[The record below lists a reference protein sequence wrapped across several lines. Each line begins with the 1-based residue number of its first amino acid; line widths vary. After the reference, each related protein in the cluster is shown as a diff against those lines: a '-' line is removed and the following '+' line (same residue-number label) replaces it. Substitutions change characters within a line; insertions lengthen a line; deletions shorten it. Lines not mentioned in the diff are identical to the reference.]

1 MGIFINQV
9 FPFIKKKKISVH
21 MKTQMHAL
29 KNGQE
34 HAKPTGGDII
44 STVKPCWPI
53 RSLNKFLVGG
63 NNSAG
68 SDVTNQKLSC
78 LHDNTATGVFENLH
92 LGWSFKKNSVSVTWC
107 SVCVWTNSQTTE
119 KARVLKITAFV
130 WTGPESYHTA
140 DFSSN
145 TTLTHLPNCLIE

>member
-1 MGIFINQV
+1 
-9 FPFIKKKKISVH
+9 

-68 SDVTNQKLSC
+68 SGVTSQKLRC
-78 LHDNTATGVFENLH
+78 LHDNTATRVFENLH
-92 LGWSFKKNSVSVTWC
+92 LGWSLKNIFGFSDLVQC
-107 SVCVWTNSQTTE
+107 LCVDEQPNHIE
-119 KARVLKITAFV
+119 KAAVLNITAFV

>member
-1 MGIFINQV
+1 
-9 FPFIKKKKISVH
+9 

-78 LHDNTATGVFENLH
+78 LHDNTAAGVFLNLKKYWFQWPGAAIACGRTAKPHRKSCGFENNRVRVDRAWELPYCRLQFQH
-92 LGWSFKKNSVSVTWC
+92 YFNTPSQLSYRVTLNTLISWWDR
-107 SVCVWTNSQTTE
+107 CVWFGLE
-119 KARVLKITAFV
+119 LKSA
-130 WTGPESYHTA
+130 GR
-140 DFSSN
+140 
-145 TTLTHLPNCLIE
+145 